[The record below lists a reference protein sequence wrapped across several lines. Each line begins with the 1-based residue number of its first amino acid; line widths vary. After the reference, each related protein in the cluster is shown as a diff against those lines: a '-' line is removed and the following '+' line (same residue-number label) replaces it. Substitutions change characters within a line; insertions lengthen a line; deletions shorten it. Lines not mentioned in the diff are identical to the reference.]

1 MDRDRVLET
10 TFSELEFIDNYRLT
24 FKVDFMGEESVDQG
38 GPRKEWIRLMNRQM
52 KDKYFDNGLRQ
63 YLSKDYYYVGVM
75 LGVAML
81 QNGQMPAFIDDSI
94 LREVLSPKKV
104 VILMHVL
111 VKCKLEWRC

>member
-38 GPRKEWIRLMNRQM
+38 GPCKEWIRLMNRQM

-104 VILMHVL
+104 VMHVL